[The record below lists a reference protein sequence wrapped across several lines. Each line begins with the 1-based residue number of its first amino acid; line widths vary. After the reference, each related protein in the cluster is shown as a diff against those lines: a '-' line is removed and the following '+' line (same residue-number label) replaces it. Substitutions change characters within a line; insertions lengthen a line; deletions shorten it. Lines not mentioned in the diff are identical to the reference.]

1 MATAR
6 ANSDGGSDGE
16 RQRAERQ
23 LAEAHDQFVESW
35 SRMASEWGI
44 SRTMAE
50 VHALLF
56 VTGEPMNADELM
68 ERLEISRGNAS
79 MTLRSLMDW
88 GVVSRVRVRG
98 DRKDYFQAE
107 QDVWSMF
114 RQIARERMKREV
126 EPLLASL
133 GEIRTLTPEVGKSG
147 AEEIR
152 ALNQRL
158 DDVQEVLTLLTTLSD
173 RFAGP
178 GGSGLRTALKL
189 LAKTVRA
196 PKKGVKAS
204 D

>member
-1 MATAR
+1 MPRKKTTT
-6 ANSDGGSDGE
+6 
-16 RQRAERQ
+16 QRAASAETQ
-23 LAEAHDQFVESW
+23 LAQAHEQFVESW

-56 VTGEPMNADELM
+56 VTGEPMNADDIM
-68 ERLEISRGNAS
+68 ERLSISRGNAS

-88 GVVSRVRVRG
+88 GVVTRVRVRG

-107 QDVWSMF
+107 QDVWAMF
-114 RQIARERMKREV
+114 RLIARERMKREV
-126 EPLLASL
+126 EPLLESL
-133 GEIRTLTPEVGKSG
+133 GEIKTLTPEVGKG
-147 AEEIR
+147 DAKEIR

-158 DDVQEVLTLLTTLSD
+158 DDVQEVLTILTTLSD

-189 LAKTVRA
+189 LAKTVKA
-196 PKKGVKAS
+196 PKKS
-204 D
+204 

>member
-1 MATAR
+1 MARKPSNPTRPATAE
-6 ANSDGGSDGE
+6 D
-16 RQRAERQ
+16 Q
-23 LAEAHDQFVESW
+23 LAGAHDQFIESW

-56 VTGEPMNADELM
+56 VTGEPMNAEDIM
-68 ERLEISRGNAS
+68 ERLSISRGNAS

-88 GVVSRVRVRG
+88 GVVTRVRVRG

-107 QDVWSMF
+107 QDVWAMF
-114 RQIARERMKREV
+114 RLIARERMKREV
-126 EPLLASL
+126 EPLLESL
-133 GEIRTLTPEVGKSG
+133 SEIKALTPEVGKG
-147 AEEIR
+147 DAKEIR

-189 LAKTVRA
+189 LAKTVKA
-196 PKKGVKAS
+196 PKKA
-204 D
+204 

>member
-1 MATAR
+1 MPPKRTKPAKNQA
-6 ANSDGGSDGE
+6 S
-16 RQRAERQ
+16 AEDQ
-23 LAEAHDQFVESW
+23 LAQAHDQFIESW

-56 VTGEPMNADELM
+56 VTGEPMNADDIM

-88 GVVSRVRVRG
+88 GVVTRVRVRG

-107 QDVWSMF
+107 QDVWAMF
-114 RQIARERMKREV
+114 RLIARERMKREV
-126 EPLLASL
+126 EPLLTSL
-133 GEIRTLTPEVGKSG
+133 SEIKALTPEVGKSD
-147 AEEIR
+147 AKEIR

-158 DDVQEVLTLLTTLSD
+158 DDVQEVLTLLTALSD

-189 LAKTVRA
+189 LAKTVKA
-196 PKKGVKAS
+196 PKKG
-204 D
+204 